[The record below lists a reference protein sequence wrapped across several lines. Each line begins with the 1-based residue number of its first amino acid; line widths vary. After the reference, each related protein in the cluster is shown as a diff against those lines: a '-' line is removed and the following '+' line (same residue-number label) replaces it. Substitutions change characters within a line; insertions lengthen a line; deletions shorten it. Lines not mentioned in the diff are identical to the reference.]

1 MNAIIVPFIM
11 FSHKHQCIIGFGEGF
26 FYPLG
31 NVSKSLTPGMGDI
44 KVTPC
49 CTTLIL
55 SGNSVDMLY
64 TCSSRA
70 VFAPPLII
78 GFATPQ

>member
-1 MNAIIVPFIM
+1 
-11 FSHKHQCIIGFGEGF
+11 
-26 FYPLG
+26 
-31 NVSKSLTPGMGDI
+31 MGDI

-64 TCSSRA
+64 TEKESLPH
-70 VFAPPLII
+70 V
-78 GFATPQ
+78 